1 MCRLLIFS
9 PYATRPHL
17 TVYEGTIARAC
28 QVRGATVEYLLCDGL
43 LPECDMHWDSFL
55 YQRPRPLDICEQCQ
69 AGTKAQI
76 AEVGLPH
83 RWLGE
88 FITKAEKEEAFAWA
102 QGLSPAEISKA
113 TYLNYPIG
121 DWVQSSIFSYFR
133 QYPADLSNWRVVNAY
148 RGFLLSGALV
158 AVGISRYLDAHSV
171 DCALLFNGR
180 QSITRVAFE
189 ILRKAGV
196 RVLTHEMPFYQIGH
210 IMVKPNARC
219 WSIQPFTDFWKVW
232 GRVPLTRVALDRTLK
247 WLIDRRYGRNLN
259 WYAYNPSVTSD
270 GTLRK
275 RLNLTEGKKLLV
287 LFTSST
293 EETAGD
299 WELEGAYESQSVWVQ
314 DVLEWIKDRSDVEL
328 VIRVHPHLAGKT
340 GLGRAFD
347 EFSFYESMKISNP
360 RNTCI
365 VMPDEPLN
373 SYALMDEA
381 DVGLTF
387 GSSTG
392 IEMAM
397 LGKPVV
403 LAARNFYEVGAN
415 IVNVRSRESLGDD
428 LERSLGPFVT
438 KELRR
443 EAFRVA
449 YYYAFK
455 FELPFPLV
463 STLGVMEFK
472 LNFKGLEALEPGRDT
487 TLDHIC
493 DYLLYDKPLFDS
505 PTEAELSRSTAE
517 EDAFLDWTER
527 TPDCLRDRN
536 YERLVPVIKIMGR
549 ARRSIVSL
557 IGKMPFGIGAG
568 ALEAETKLHR
578 SLTRIIQSR

>member
-1 MCRLLIFS
+1 MSRVLIFS

-17 TVYEGTIARAC
+17 TVYEGTIAKAC
-28 QVRGATVEYLLCDGL
+28 QVRGATVEYVLCDGL

-55 YQRPRPLDICEQCQ
+55 YQRPRPLDICAQCQ
-69 AGTKAQI
+69 AGSKAQI

-88 FITKAEKEEAFAWA
+88 FITKAGKEEAFAWA
-102 QGLSPAEISKA
+102 QSLAPVEFSGA
-113 TYLNYPIG
+113 TYLKHPIG
-121 DWVQSSIFSYFR
+121 EWVESSIFSYFR
-133 QYPADLSNWRVVNAY
+133 QYPADLGNWRVVNAY

-158 AVGISRYLDAHSV
+158 AIGISAYLDAHSI

-189 ILRKAGV
+189 LLRKSGV
-196 RVLTHEMPFYQIGH
+196 RVLTHEMPFYQNGH

-219 WSIQPFTDFWKVW
+219 WSNQPFTDFWNLW
-232 GRVPLTRVALDRTLK
+232 GRVPLTRAALERTLK
-247 WLIDRRYGRNLN
+247 WLTDRRYGRNLT
-259 WYAYNPSVTSD
+259 WYAYNPSITAD
-270 GTLRK
+270 GNLRR
-275 RLNLTEGKKLLV
+275 RLNITESKKLLA

-314 DVLEWIKDRSDVEL
+314 DVLDWIKYRNDVEL
-328 VIRVHPHLAGKT
+328 VIRVHPHLSGQT

-347 EFSFYESMKISNP
+347 EYSFYERLKTSMP
-360 RNTCI
+360 ANTRI
-365 VMPDEPLN
+365 VMPDESLN

-381 DVGLTF
+381 NVGLTF

-397 LGKPVV
+397 LGKPIV

-415 IVNVRSRESLGDD
+415 IINVRSRESLGED
-428 LERSLGPFVT
+428 LERSLGSFVT

-443 EAFRVA
+443 EAFRLA

-463 STLGVMEFK
+463 SVFGVMDFK
-472 LNFKGLEALEPGRDT
+472 LNYEGLEALEPGRDA

-493 DYLLYDKPLFDS
+493 DYLLYNKSLFDAPS
-505 PTEAELSRSTAE
+505 EAEVTRSTE
-517 EDAFLDWTER
+517 DEDAFFDWVER

-536 YERLVPVIKIMGR
+536 YERLVPILNGIKR
-549 ARRSIVSL
+549 IVRKL
-557 IGKMPFGIGAG
+557 PFGAG
-568 ALEAETKLHR
+568 EAIRQTGKGIYR
-578 SLTRIIQSR
+578 SFAK